1 MDATSKT
8 RMGLP
13 IDEQLNVP
21 PFQDVKVQC
30 CLRLR
35 KRGEGPIRIF
45 FEGNIG
51 VGKST
56 ILKLLNSHPQLHQLS
71 FTLLLPHFSSC
82 VCIFPDI
89 ISKSFY
95 FTPKNN
101 VLRIL
106 LGVVA

>member
-71 FTLLLPHFSSC
+71 FTLLLPPFSCLHLSRDNLQK
-82 VCIFPDI
+82 FLLHLN
-89 ISKSFY
+89 K
-95 FTPKNN
+95 N

-106 LGVVA
+106 LGFVA